1 LNIPC
6 TITVSKSSSSSSSL
20 LSSPPLPLPLPLP
33 STFSVVTE
41 GFVVEIPAKKQRAF
55 SSSSF
60 G

>member
-6 TITVSKSSSSSSSL
+6 TITVSKSSSSSSSSSL
-20 LSSPPLPLPLPLP
+20 LSSPPLPLP

-41 GFVVEIPAKKQRAF
+41 GFVVEIPAKNQRAF

>member
-20 LSSPPLPLPLPLP
+20 LSSPPLPLPLP